1 MKRCKIWD
9 ALVVVWFL
17 LGSSENALSAKDIC
31 ITTEGVQICVQP
43 KGPCGLDQIIG
54 GEKSKLKM
62 EMFSVS
68 ISNRSGR
75 KIKLL
80 PENFYGVTEQGFAVV
95 VDAPF
100 FDSIELKNKLRRQYL
115 MPNGVARG
123 VLLLPSS
130 MGRIRTIV
138 YGGNPSFEI
147 RLF

>member
-1 MKRCKIWD
+1 MKRYRIYN
-9 ALVVVWFL
+9 LL
-17 LGSSENALSAKDIC
+17 LGLFFFGVSTENAFTAKDIC
-31 ITTEGVQICVQP
+31 ITVEGVQVCVQP
-43 KGPCGLDQIIG
+43 KGPCGLDQVIG

-68 ISNRSGR
+68 ISNRSAR
-75 KIKLL
+75 KVKLL

-100 FDSIELKNKLRRQYL
+100 FDSIELKNKLRRQDL
-115 MPNGVARG
+115 MPNGVTQG
-123 VLLLPSS
+123 VLLLPAS

-147 RLF
+147 GLF